1 MGVTRDGKD
10 VFFYGYIEDDLE
22 ELQYEIREDVRSDL
36 KKRRGLNKN
45 RLLANKYDADIN
57 YIGRKKT
64 GAKQARRCENL
75 KYLLNLIEKDDGS
88 DVETDLFEPSVSHF
102 AELFME
108 QEKMKIWND
117 FINSSEDEQN
127 QILRKGERK
136 ISRKKKDEENDNKIM
151 EELDDSWEEISN
163 KFDKRSSHPAFTAQ
177 ECFQKIDKN
186 IKSYLKRRH
195 VPMGVL
201 ESLERDLVSFFTDW
215 PSSVYLSDQKN
226 SFERMMLHA
235 LCQYLDLMSSSY
247 DDSGNRRTQVEN
259 KHEDFIPPSTLLT
272 QYLIQQR
279 T

>member
-10 VFFYGYIEDDLE
+10 IFFYGYIEDDLE
-22 ELQYEIREDVRSDL
+22 ELQDDL
-36 KKRRGLNKN
+36 KEEARAESKKKRSLNRN
-45 RLLANKYDADIN
+45 RLLANKYDSNIN
-57 YIGRKKT
+57 YIVRKKT

-75 KYLLNLIEKDDGS
+75 KYLLTLTEKDDES
-88 DVETDLFEPSVSHF
+88 DVETDMFEPSVSHF
-102 AELFME
+102 TELFME

-127 QILRKGERK
+127 QILRQAERK
-136 ISRKKKDEENDNKIM
+136 ISKKTKEEGTNMTDCEDLDEA
-151 EELDDSWEEISN
+151 WEEV
-163 KFDKRSSHPAFTAQ
+163 DKRASHPAFTAQ
-177 ECFQKIDKN
+177 ECFQKIDKH

-201 ESLERDLVSFFTDW
+201 ESLERDLVAFFTEW
-215 PSSVYLSDQKN
+215 PSSVYLSDLKN

-235 LCQYLDLMSSSY
+235 LCQYLDLLSSSY

-259 KHEDFIPPSTLLT
+259 KHEDFVPPSTLLT
-272 QYLIQQR
+272 EYLIQQR